1 MKSKSNKQSP
11 KLQSTAN
18 RTATFKTAKPGSDP
32 RPVRRKRRTFEE
44 KQKWVLDRLENAWE
58 YILRTTISGHYAPSI
73 SPGDEDDEEAWH
85 QEFGGYRRYYLMGNH
100 VSPDFAK
107 TLRKMWENGILLRST
122 MGNQGARDGG
132 YAMKTYS
139 VFYKLKKHHFE
150 AKVLRNEV

>member
-1 MKSKSNKQSP
+1 MRRPS
-11 KLQSTAN
+11 STASS
-18 RTATFKTAKPGSDP
+18 AICSEALGKDKKPGSDP
-32 RPVRRKRRTFEE
+32 RSVRRKRRTFEE
-44 KQKWVLDRLENAWE
+44 KQKWVLDRLENAWD
-58 YILRTTISGHYAPSI
+58 YILRTTISGHYAPFI

-85 QEFGGYRRYYLMGNH
+85 REFGGYRKHYLMGNH

-107 TLRKMWENGILLRST
+107 TLRKMWANGILLRST

-139 VFYKLKKHHFE
+139 VFYKSKRHHFE

>member
-1 MKSKSNKQSP
+1 M
-11 KLQSTAN
+11 
-18 RTATFKTAKPGSDP
+18 GS
-32 RPVRRKRRTFEE
+32 
-44 KQKWVLDRLENAWE
+44 
-58 YILRTTISGHYAPSI
+58 
-73 SPGDEDDEEAWH
+73 
-85 QEFGGYRRYYLMGNH
+85 H

-139 VFYKLKKHHFE
+139 VFYKSKRHHFE